1 MAMSDYDLVV
11 LGCGPG
17 GEKAAIEAASF
28 GHTVAIVEKSPF
40 VGGAMINTG
49 TLPSKT
55 LRETSVFLNQ
65 FRNRNLYGIRLSM
78 DGDLTIKRF
87 MYRERQVVRSEI
99 DIVLENL
106 RHERITLIQG
116 AGALLDPR
124 TVEVTRPDGTTIT
137 LRGGAVLIATGSYP
151 LRPSALPFDD
161 GRFYDSDTI
170 LNLDRLPRSMAI
182 IGAGV
187 IGCEYAAVFSIL
199 GIEVHLLDRRPRIL
213 PFVDWEIG
221 DRLRRHMEE
230 AGVRFHF
237 GADSVRHRARGGAVE
252 LDLTDGST
260 LTVEKVLYA
269 GGRQGASRG
278 LGLERLGI
286 PVNDKGHIQVDGH
299 YETPVR
305 GVYAVGDVIGWPALV
320 STAMEQGRIAVCHAF
335 RHTYKKQ
342 LASILPVGIYTV
354 PEISTVGLTEEQ
366 ARDLGIDFEVGRAP
380 YSQNARGL
388 ILGDTAG
395 MVKLIVAASNQRL
408 PDGAVI
414 PGAAPKPG
422 EPPML
427 LEQQLIGVHIIG
439 ELATEIIHAGLACLY
454 YHGTIDYFI
463 QSVFNFPTL
472 SDAFKYAAYDAL
484 ARLDQRRGVTTGGA

>member
-1 MAMSDYDLVV
+1 VEA
-11 LGCGPG
+11 LG
-17 GEKAAIEAASF
+17 A
-28 GHTVAIVEKSPF
+28 
-40 VGGAMINTG
+40 
-49 TLPSKT
+49 
-55 LRETSVFLNQ
+55 
-65 FRNRNLYGIRLSM
+65 
-78 DGDLTIKRF
+78 
-87 MYRERQVVRSEI
+87 
-99 DIVLENL
+99 
-106 RHERITLIQG
+106 
-116 AGALLDPR
+116 
-124 TVEVTRPDGTTIT
+124 
-137 LRGGAVLIATGSYP
+137 GAVLIATGSYP
-151 LRPSALPFDD
+151 LRPPKLPFGD
-161 GRFYDSDTI
+161 GYFYDSDTI
-170 LNLDRLPRSMAI
+170 LDLDRLPRSMAI

-187 IGCEYAAVFSIL
+187 IGCEYASVFSIL

-221 DRLRRHMEE
+221 DRLRRHMEG

-237 GADSVRHRARGGAVE
+237 DADSVRHRVGGDGVE
-252 LDLTDGST
+252 LDLTDGTT
-260 LTVEKVLYA
+260 LAVEKVLYA
-269 GGRQGASRG
+269 GGRLGASRG

-286 PVNDKGHIQVDGH
+286 PVNEKGHIRVDGH
-299 YETPVR
+299 YETPVP

-342 LASILPVGIYTV
+342 LASVLPVGIYTV

-388 ILGDTAG
+388 ILGDTTG
-395 MVKLIVAASNQRL
+395 MVKLVVAASNQRL
-408 PDGAVI
+408 PAGAAI
-414 PGAAPKPG
+414 PGVHSRPG

-427 LEQQLIGVHIIG
+427 LENQLIGVHIIG

-472 SDAFKYAAYDAL
+472 SDAFKYAAYDAM
-484 ARLDQRRGVTTGGA
+484 ARLAQRQGVTTGGA

>member
-1 MAMSDYDLVV
+1 MQRYDLVI

-28 GHTVAIVEKSPF
+28 GHTVAIVEQSPF

-55 LRETSVFLNQ
+55 LRETSVFLDQ
-65 FRNRNLYGIRLSM
+65 FRNRDLYGIRLSM
-78 DGDLTIKRF
+78 DGDLTIKQF

-99 DIVLENL
+99 AIVLDNL
-106 RHERITLIQG
+106 RQERITLVQG
-116 AGALLDPR
+116 RGALRDAR
-124 TVEVTRPDGTTIT
+124 TVEVVRPDGSTDR
-137 LRGGAVLIATGSYP
+137 LEGGAILVATGSYP
-151 LRPSALPFDD
+151 LRPPELPFDD

-237 GADSVRHRARGGAVE
+237 GADSVRHRVCDGAVE
-252 LDLTDGST
+252 LDLTDGTT
-260 LTVEKVLYA
+260 LSVEKVLYA
-269 GGRQGASRG
+269 GGRLGASRG
-278 LGLERLGI
+278 LGLEALGI
-286 PVNDKGHIQVDGH
+286 PISDKGHIQVDGH
-299 YETPVR
+299 YQTPVA

-320 STAMEQGRIAVCHAF
+320 STAMEQGRIAVGHAF
-335 RHTYKKQ
+335 RHAYKKQ

-366 ARDLGIDFEVGRAP
+366 ARELGIDYAVGRAP
-380 YSQNARGL
+380 YLQNARGL
-388 ILGDTAG
+388 ILGDTSG
-395 MVKLIVAASNQRL
+395 MVKLIVSASDQRL
-408 PDGAVI
+408 PE
-414 PGAAPKPG
+414 GAAVPGVQAKPG

-427 LEQQLIGVHIIG
+427 MEQQLIGVHILG

-484 ARLDQRRGVTTGGA
+484 GQLEQKNRSR